1 MYVRISRLKLEST
14 KVVKLL
20 HEPVKESDR
29 HSESRANV
37 WFGFEVKFG
46 VDYGRCL
53 CGDNNVLLLIL
64 GGVMYR

>member
-20 HEPVKESDR
+20 HEPVKEVDR

-46 VDYGRCL
+46 VDYG
-53 CGDNNVLLLIL
+53 
-64 GGVMYR
+64 

>member
-1 MYVRISRLKLEST
+1 MYVRISWLKLEST

-37 WFGFEVKFG
+37 RFGFEVKFG
-46 VDYGRCL
+46 VDYG
-53 CGDNNVLLLIL
+53 
-64 GGVMYR
+64 